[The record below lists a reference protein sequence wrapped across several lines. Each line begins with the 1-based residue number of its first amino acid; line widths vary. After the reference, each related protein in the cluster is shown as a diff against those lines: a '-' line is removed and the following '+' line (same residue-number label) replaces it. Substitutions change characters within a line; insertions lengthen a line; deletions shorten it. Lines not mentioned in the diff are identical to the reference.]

1 MKKLYIFLLLGIF
14 IFEVKAQNSNNT
26 GGGNWNDPA
35 SWSGNAIPASSGN
48 VVILSGDIITISSNQ
63 SCKSITINT
72 GGTLKI
78 ISGANLTTSANIT
91 TKGTL
96 NMEGGILNAGGS
108 KTKYFYIIGGTLN
121 FSGGTIN
128 ISGRYSQKSGGNAYL
143 SGDAL
148 LNIATLPGQNNRTI
162 KIFSI
167 TSNGTFSVAAGSSAK
182 VILKNGNLGDAPEIY
197 YSPGTSAFDGGSLV
211 IENGSGISDI
221 SMDSDCSM
229 NKITVKAGT
238 GNYFHF
244 NDQTVTTLKDF
255 SIISGKVIADAGA
268 RVTFENSPMLGGDGN
283 LIAKTDS
290 LAASLLFRISPVE
303 KITFE
308 ITLKQGK
315 YHYLSAPVLPS
326 GNFNQLNLG
335 LTGGVGNDNFFRWDE
350 SYFYNGITGNWIDIL
365 NGNDGTGT
373 NSLMGSEGFYLGKGY
388 SIRYKSATHTLQLTG
403 NVSVSDNTV
412 PVSKT
417 TGSTAEGWNL
427 IGNPFTSSLAANS
440 HVSSDNFLS
449 ANSTLLD
456 PVYGGIYLWDEQP
469 GFHGHRDD
477 HISISQASSAKY
489 IATGQAFM
497 VKANASGNIVFPAV
511 IRNTGRTS
519 VLYKSSESQWIRY
532 HLNIKNDT
540 GNYRT
545 TLIAFNNN
553 MTNGLDPTFD
563 LGMLKVTSD
572 LNLFTKLLSDNGYD
586 YVIQALPI
594 PEKEISIPIGLESN
608 KKNNFTFSISQD
620 SVNTGLS
627 VILEDK
633 LKGIRTDLL
642 KQNYSFIMEKGR
654 NTNRFILH
662 FTPITTETQNETIT
676 NKNLPLKIN
685 VFKNTL
691 HIKNLLEESFSG
703 NISLYDLSGRMLK
716 NYPLNLIPEGKAN
729 ITIHNIKGVLII
741 RIKGN
746 KFENTQKIYLQ

>member
-35 SWSGNAIPASSGN
+35 SWSGNAIPTSSGN
-48 VVILSGDIITISSNQ
+48 VVILSGDIITISSTQ

-72 GGTLKI
+72 GGTLKVI
-78 ISGANLTTSANIT
+78 TGANLTTSANIT

-96 NMEGGILNAGGS
+96 NMEDGILNAGGS
-108 KTKYFYIIGGTLN
+108 KTKYFYISGGTLN
-121 FSGGTIN
+121 FSGGVIN

-167 TSNGTFSVAAGSSAK
+167 TSNGIFSVAAGSSAK
-182 VILKNGNLGDAPEIY
+182 VILKNGNLGAAPEIY

-229 NKITVKAGT
+229 NKITVNAGP

-255 SIISGKVIADAGA
+255 NILSGKVIADAGA
-268 RVTFENSPMLGGDGN
+268 RVAFENRPQLGSDGN

-290 LAASLLFRISPVE
+290 LTSSLLFGISPLE

-315 YHYLSAPVLPS
+315 YHYLAAPVIPAV
-326 GNFNQLNLG
+326 NFNQLNMG
-335 LTGGVGNDNFFRWDE
+335 LTGGTGNDNFYRWDE

-373 NSLMGSEGFYLGKGY
+373 NSLMATEGFSAGKGY
-388 SIRYKSATHTLQLTG
+388 SIRYKSAGHTLQLSG
-403 NVSVSDNTV
+403 NVSVADHTV

-417 TGSTAEGWNL
+417 AGSTAEGWNL

-449 ANSTLLD
+449 ANSNLLD

-489 IATGQAFM
+489 IAAGQAFM
-497 VKANASGNIVFPAV
+497 VKVNASGNIAFPAA
-511 IRNTGRTS
+511 IRNMGRTS
-519 VLYKSSESQWIRY
+519 VFYKSSEAQWFRY
-532 HLNIKNDT
+532 QLNIKNDT
-540 GNYRT
+540 GDYRS
-545 TLIAFNNN
+545 TLIAFNKN
-553 MTNGLDPTFD
+553 MTAGLDPTFD
-563 LGMLKVTSD
+563 LGILKSTSA

-594 PEKEISIPIGLESN
+594 PEKEMSIPIGLESSKDN
-608 KKNNFTFSISQD
+608 HFTLSLSKD
-620 SVNTGLS
+620 TVNTGLS
-627 VILEDK
+627 VMLEDR
-633 LKGIRTDLL
+633 LKGVSTDLL
-642 KQNYSFIMEKGR
+642 KQNYSFNMEKGR
-654 NTNRFILH
+654 NTTRFILH
-662 FTPITTETQNETIT
+662 FTPVISGFESKTI
-676 NKNLPLKIN
+676 NDKNLPLKIN
-685 VFKNTL
+685 VIKNTL
-691 HIKNLLEESFSG
+691 HIKNLLRKAFSG
-703 NISLYDLSGRMLK
+703 KVSIYDLSGKILK
-716 NYPLNLIPEGKAN
+716 KYPIDLIPGGE
-729 ITIHNIKGVLII
+729 TIIILHNNKGVQII
-741 RIKGN
+741 SITGQNFKHS
-746 KFENTQKIYLQ
+746 QKIYLQ